1 MHPSGQDLHVLFI
14 PRETLGHHM
23 TTLSECWFFKKGAP
37 VGPGLGLALLSPGLL
52 ATLALPPLL
61 LGQHP

>member
-14 PRETLGHHM
+14 PRESGRHM
-23 TTLSECWFFKKGAP
+23 ATLSECWFFKKGSP
-37 VGPGLGLALLSPGLL
+37 VGPGLGLALCSPGLL

-61 LGQHP
+61 LGRHL